1 MDSYTYE
8 DQKLL
13 TLHLVFP
20 ERFLPDLEL
29 IVFARLAGWLVLRV
43 FMSLFPKSWDY

>member
-8 DQKLL
+8 GQKLL
-13 TLHLVFP
+13 TLYLVFP

-29 IVFARLAGWLVLRV
+29 IVFARLADWLALRV
-43 FMSLFPKSWDY
+43 FMSLFPKIWDY